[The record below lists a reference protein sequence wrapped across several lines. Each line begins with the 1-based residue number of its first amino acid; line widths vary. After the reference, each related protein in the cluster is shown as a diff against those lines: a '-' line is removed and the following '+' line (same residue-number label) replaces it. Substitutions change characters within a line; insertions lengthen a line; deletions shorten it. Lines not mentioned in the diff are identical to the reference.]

1 MNETV
6 FAVPQF
12 QHDLIP
18 QPRSAQADQEIAG
31 KIKRSRLAM
40 FELFKQ
46 KIDALSAGQPEDANQ
61 EHLYRSLRPALDA
74 CPELQAMNERRSR
87 LQDRLWATVLTAID
101 EDRQRL
107 EAVFRCLGSGQGGL
121 ELHPDL
127 DIPCHQRK
135 AEIHRMPGGYLQET
149 GEDDFLKGVL
159 YDHGVFLYG
168 QGWLG
173 PLNDELGQTLIQQIL
188 AEHYREF
195 QPQTILDMGCSVGH
209 STLPYASTYPE
220 AKVWGID
227 LGASMLRYA
236 IARARALHQQVYF
249 AQQNAEK
256 TEFAD
261 QSFDLV
267 VSHILIHEI
276 PCAARKRLFAESYR
290 LLKPG
295 GLMVH
300 LDSNL
305 FLNPASLVSRY
316 FRDTEVSFNSE
327 PYLASSKFEDFS
339 AYASEAG
346 FAADAFQVRY
356 VPGHDA
362 IKQGSST
369 PRWVAFCGEKR

>member
-1 MNETV
+1 MNEAV

-12 QHDLIP
+12 QHELIP
-18 QPRSAQADQEIAG
+18 QADSSQADQEIACR
-31 KIKRSRLAM
+31 IKSSRLAM
-40 FELFKQ
+40 FELFNQ
-46 KIDALSAGQPEDANQ
+46 KIDALSAGQPEEDNL
-61 EHLYRSLRPALDA
+61 ESLYRSLRPALDA
-74 CPELQAMNERRSR
+74 CAELQAMNERRSR
-87 LQDRLWATVLTAID
+87 LQDRLWARVLTAID

-107 EAVFRCLGSGQGGL
+107 ETVYRCFSSGQGGL
-121 ELHPDL
+121 ELHPHL
-127 DIPCHQRK
+127 EIPCHQRK
-135 AEIHRMPGGYLQET
+135 ADIHRMPGGYLQDA
-149 GEDDFLKGVL
+149 GEDDFFKGAL

-173 PLNDELGQTLIQQIL
+173 PLNDALGQTLIQQIL
-188 AEHYREF
+188 AEHYRAF

-209 STLPYASTYPE
+209 STLPYASTYPQ
-220 AKVWGID
+220 ARVWGID

-276 PCAARKRLFAESYR
+276 PGAARKRIFAESYR

-305 FLNPASLVSRY
+305 FLDPSTLVGRY

-362 IKQGSST
+362 IKQGNPT